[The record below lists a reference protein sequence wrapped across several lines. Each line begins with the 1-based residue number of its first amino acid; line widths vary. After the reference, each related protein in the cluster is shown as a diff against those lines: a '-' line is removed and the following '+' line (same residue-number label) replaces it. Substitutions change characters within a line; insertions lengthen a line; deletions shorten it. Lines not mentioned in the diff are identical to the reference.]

1 MQYFVY
7 KSSKKFR
14 RNTIGCSFL
23 MGGIKILKL
32 INKFFKKEVDKKKYG
47 HPTIKNLNF
56 IENHIIN
63 SSKEGDVV
71 LDCFCGSGTTLVGA
85 INTKRQFIGFEIN
98 KKYMVEL

>member
-1 MQYFVY
+1 MYHVCYCLFITNQ
-7 KSSKKFR
+7 
-14 RNTIGCSFL
+14 I
-23 MGGIKILKL
+23 
-32 INKFFKKEVDKKKYG
+32 DKKKYG

-98 KKYMVEL
+98 KKYYKIAKRRVEEALSKEENIETKNTK